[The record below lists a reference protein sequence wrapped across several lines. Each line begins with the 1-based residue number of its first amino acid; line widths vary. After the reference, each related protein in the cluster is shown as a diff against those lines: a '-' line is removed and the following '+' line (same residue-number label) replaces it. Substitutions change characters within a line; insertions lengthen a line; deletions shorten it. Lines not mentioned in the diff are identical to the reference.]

1 MKMEMSSRSALKEW
15 GAIERLLGGGELVLL
30 LRKGGLWERRD
41 GFEVEHRSFWIFPT
55 MYHQN
60 PAELQPRFSHALDSA
75 ATAHRGPDE
84 VRLEC
89 FAEVT
94 DAYRLEDL
102 SQALALAPL
111 QALTPATIEARFHYR
126 NRPYLH
132 AVVLRVHRL
141 PEPVVIPNTLDYE
154 GCVSWVELDD
164 PIDTGAALP
173 VLNDEEFAAARAAV
187 VGELRL
193 DQRAGAAG

>member
-1 MKMEMSSRSALKEW
+1 MSSRSALKEW
-15 GAIERLLGGGELVLL
+15 GAIEQLLATGDVVLL

-41 GFEVEHRSFWIFPT
+41 GFEVEHRAFWIFPT
-55 MYHQN
+55 LYHQN
-60 PAELQPRFSHALDSA
+60 PGELQPRFSRALER
-75 ATAHRGPDE
+75 ATAAHRGPDE

-89 FAEVT
+89 FAKVT
-94 DAYRLEDL
+94 DAVRLENL

-111 QALTPATIEARFHYR
+111 QALTPETIEARFHYR

-164 PIDTGAALP
+164 PIDTAAARP
-173 VLNDEEFAAARAAV
+173 VLSDDAFAAARAQV
-187 VGELRL
+187 VGGEAEDDRE
-193 DQRAGAAG
+193 QG